1 MRTLTFLLSFNV
13 DFLVFRQSVR
23 EELISVRATEVD
35 EAIASGVSGESGV
48 DEEYERIMVM
58 KFDKDRSIR
67 PDISRRK
74 SVNKKRIT
82 GPAMDHD
89 KEESSDPE
97 SPSWEMVDKDDLEE
111 CEDSQLKRQLS
122 VSSSGSFSQRNT
134 TSSSREPG
142 GMNSFRRRNRSS
154 TREEKGTVKPRSSS
168 LQTDNRARSSD
179 FCEKLSNRLSGEFG
193 KSSQNIQVKR
203 RDSFLDISIPFDGMK
218 SENSLESLM
227 FFSKTISDTANSFQQ
242 TLNETAEKFSK
253 TAETLKKAISE
264 KNLSQASTQEITET
278 IHETAEILSKTSE
291 ILSETAK
298 SSLVPNK
305 LIENSSVKNSEP
317 VKMVASHTSA
327 DNLNQ
332 DTRSKPSQDTF
343 PFRLDTITSQSEVD
357 PSDSEVD
364 TDDILRHVPV
374 NQVGSFTISSPDGII
389 LQPRSNIRESE
400 YENHSDGRTPFSPIN
415 CRFDSKSPNQENTR
429 PSSVSSELSFK
440 TPFGKTLSS
449 VTSSAKD
456 LFKEIAQSRQTDEN
470 QYENPITGRRYRT
483 PSRRSVY

>member
-1 MRTLTFLLSFNV
+1 M
-13 DFLVFRQSVR
+13 R

-35 EAIASGVSGESGV
+35 EAIASGISGESGL

-67 PDISRRK
+67 PDVSRRK
-74 SVNKKRIT
+74 SVNKKRN
-82 GPAMDHD
+82 PAMEQD

-97 SPSWEMVDKDDLEE
+97 SPSWEMVNKDDLEDD
-111 CEDSQLKRQLS
+111 EDSHMKRQLS
-122 VSSSGSFSQRNT
+122 VSSSGSFTHRNT
-134 TSSSREPG
+134 SKDPVTA
-142 GMNSFRRRNRSS
+142 NSFRRRNRSS
-154 TREEKGTVKPRSSS
+154 TREEKVTAKPRSSS

-179 FCEKLSNRLSGEFG
+179 FCEKLSHRLSGEFG

-203 RDSFLDISIPFDGMK
+203 RDSFLDISIPFDDIK

-253 TAETLKKAISE
+253 TAATLKKAISE
-264 KNLSQASTQEITET
+264 KNLSEATTQELSET

-298 SSLVPNK
+298 SSLVPSK
-305 LIENSSVKNSEP
+305 LIENSCIKNIEP
-317 VKMVASHTSA
+317 VKMAAPHTPE
-327 DNLNQ
+327 
-332 DTRSKPSQDTF
+332 TPSKPSQDTF

-374 NQVGSFTISSPDGII
+374 QQVGSLSARLLLP
-389 LQPRSNIRESE
+389 
-400 YENHSDGRTPFSPIN
+400 YENY
-415 CRFDSKSPNQENTR
+415 
-429 PSSVSSELSFK
+429 SV
-440 TPFGKTLSS
+440 
-449 VTSSAKD
+449 AKG
-456 LFKEIAQSRQTDEN
+456 QHQG
-470 QYENPITGRRYRT
+470 Q
-483 PSRRSVY
+483 RS